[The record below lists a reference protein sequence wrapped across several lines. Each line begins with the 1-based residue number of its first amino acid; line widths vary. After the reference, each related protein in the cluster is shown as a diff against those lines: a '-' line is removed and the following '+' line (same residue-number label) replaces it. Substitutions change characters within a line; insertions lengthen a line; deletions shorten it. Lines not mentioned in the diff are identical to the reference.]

1 MGSEINM
8 VLGNIEFVKQGN
20 KDQFLIARKRLM
32 ELGMSRKET
41 EELLEELFWAVADE
55 YGD

>member
-8 VLGNIEFVKQGN
+8 VLGNIEFIKQGN
-20 KDQFLIARKRLM
+20 KDQFLTARKRLM

-41 EELLEELFWAVADE
+41 DEILEELFWAVADE